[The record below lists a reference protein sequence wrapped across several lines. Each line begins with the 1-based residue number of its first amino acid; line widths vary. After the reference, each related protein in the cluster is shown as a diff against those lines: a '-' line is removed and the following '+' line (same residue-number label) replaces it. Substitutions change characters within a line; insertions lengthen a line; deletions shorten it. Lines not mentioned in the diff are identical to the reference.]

1 MSHPNRLWTPHRTG
15 ALLAFAVLGLAAAAW
30 WVLGSDRL
38 DRGIQRLMT
47 VERLPAGVVA
57 VGRAG
62 SAPEVR
68 TYGLARP
75 KGHARRSSWAVEPD
89 TRFRIASLSK
99 PVVAA
104 AVLALVEEGRLDLDA
119 RLGRLLPDLVP
130 DWGSLREVTVADLLR
145 HSGGWD
151 RATTFDPFF
160 LDTAELE
167 HYLGLR
173 WYGGRDC
180 RPVAEAMVR
189 RGLQF
194 APGTRYAYSNLGYC
208 WLGLVL
214 EQVTGWPWDAA
225 VRAMVP
231 EAADFRLDL
240 GFADAWPQRIAGT
253 AGFLLHRPEMLG
265 PAGGFNATAAALFRF
280 AERPVPA
287 AVRAVPPY
295 VRPEA
300 ESYYGLGWR
309 VWRGARAGLL
319 THYGAMPGSFALL
332 ARHDDG
338 RIAVALF
345 NARPSDDLAAVEH
358 LLTLFGF

>member
-1 MSHPNRLWTPHRTG
+1 MSHPHRRLPPHRTG
-15 ALLAFAVLGLAAAAW
+15 ALLAFAALALAAAAW
-30 WVLGSDRL
+30 WMLGGDRL
-38 DRGIQRLMT
+38 DRGIQQLMT
-47 VERLPAGVVA
+47 AERLPGGVVA

-75 KGHARRSSWAVEPD
+75 KWRVRRSGWPVEPD
-89 TRFRIASLSK
+89 TRFRIASLTK

-104 AVLALVEEGRLDLDA
+104 AVLALVEERRLDLDA

-130 DWGSLREVTVADLLR
+130 DGGRLREVTVADLLR

-160 LDTAELE
+160 LGAADLEL
-167 HYLGLR
+167 YLGLER
-173 WYGGRDC
+173 YGGRDC
-180 RPVAEAMVR
+180 RPVAHAMVR

-214 EQVTGWPWDAA
+214 EQITGRPWDAA
-225 VRAMVP
+225 VRAIVP
-231 EAADFRLDL
+231 EAADFRLGQ
-240 GFADAWPQRIAGT
+240 GFANARPQRIAGT
-253 AGFLLHRPEMLG
+253 EGFLVHRPEVLG
-265 PAGGFNATAAALFRF
+265 PAGGLSATAADLFRF

-287 AVRAVPPY
+287 AARAVPPY
-295 VRPEA
+295 VDAAA

-319 THYGAMPGSFALL
+319 THYGAMPGAFALL

-338 RIAVALF
+338 RLAVALF
-345 NARPSDDLAAVEH
+345 NARPSDDVAAVER